1 MSRKWHAIGLQVA
14 LFDPPYP
21 ILQPRAL
28 LSPARGFIFLQS
40 LSTKNGRNCATLWIQ
55 KCGCARA
62 RARESSHWVPLH
74 PISHALVLLRPQ
86 CSRFPLRMN
95 DPSRRVGP
103 ARGLVAGIAGCAM
116 PPFVTRVGPISHLAQ
131 ITGARSP
138 LSAPFALSAPHC
150 FHSPWAS
157 ALGRNQCRSPDSLC
171 SRRFALFFE
180 SPFRQHKDSAPATAP
195 GSLLHFWVSIP
206 HIVPFVSLGDEQ

>member
-116 PPFVTRVGPISHLAQ
+116 PPFVARVGPISHLAQ
-131 ITGARSP
+131 ITGGS
-138 LSAPFALSAPHC
+138 LSSIRAIRAVGPSLLPFTMGLRFGQKPVQIS
-150 FHSPWAS
+150 
-157 ALGRNQCRSPDSLC
+157 
-171 SRRFALFFE
+171 RFALL
-180 SPFRQHKDSAPATAP
+180 SPLRSV
-195 GSLLHFWVSIP
+195 SRVSIP
-206 HIVPFVSLGDEQ
+206 SAQRFCRF